1 METTKFP
8 PNPSPPPDD
17 GAPPGSVVADTFA
30 AMIDAVSAAE
40 RIVRFGAALRAEA
53 IDRARLFTET
63 TDLSVPTTGGPR
75 WSRDIAG
82 NRVLITEL
90 ACALRISERA
100 AQNLVAENEAL
111 LHDLPATNEA
121 LMSGRIS
128 YRHAQVLIDHTA
140 TLPEAGVAAVEEA
153 VLPKAETMTVPKLDR
168 VTRTLRERLHPET
181 ITTRHTASVADRH
194 VETCP
199 ARDGM
204 AWLNAYLP
212 APEVTGIVNR
222 LRDLAEG
229 LKDEPGEERTRTQLI
244 ADAFTDLLL
253 DGTTTAATTPIN
265 PSQASERQEPGP
277 DGNHHSRRIDAPI
290 GTGIRPRV
298 LVTVPVLT
306 LLGRSEEPGTLEGYG
321 PIDADTARRLA
332 ARAPSFTRI
341 LTHPETGAV
350 LSVGR
355 DRYAVPKD
363 LRTWLR
369 VRDETCRF
377 PGCNRSA
384 GRSDVDHVTDWQYG
398 GGTDY
403 GNLVHLCR
411 SHHRV
416 KHHTAWS
423 SSSKGGGRVRWLSPS
438 GHEYETEPA
447 THIRPPEPK
456 QPVMA
461 GAAPLPDQPP
471 F

>member
-1 METTKFP
+1 MM
-8 PNPSPPPDD
+8 
-17 GAPPGSVVADTFA
+17 DTFHA
-30 AMIDAVSAAE
+30 LIDAVTSAE
-40 RIVRFGAALRAEA
+40 RLARFAHALRAEA
-53 IDRARLFTET
+53 IDRARQWTEA
-63 TDLSVPTTGGPR
+63 TDLSVPATGGPR
-75 WSRDIAG
+75 WSPEVAG
-82 NRVLITEL
+82 RRVLVTEL

-100 AQNLVAENEAL
+100 AENLVAESEAL
-111 LHDLPATNEA
+111 VHDLPATCDA
-121 LMSGRIS
+121 LRDGRIG
-128 YRHAQVLIDHTA
+128 YRHAQVLIDHTN
-140 TLPEAGVAAVEEA
+140 TLPPAAVAVVEEA
-153 VLPKAETMTVPKLDR
+153 VLPRAEMLPVTKLDR
-168 VTRTLRERLHPET
+168 AARELRERLHPES
-181 ITTRHTASVADRH
+181 IKERHATSVADRH

-199 ARDGM
+199 AKDGM

-212 APEVTGIVNR
+212 APEVTGIANR
-222 LRDLAEG
+222 LRDIAEQ
-229 LKDEPGEERTRTQLI
+229 LKGEPGEERTRTQLM

-253 DGTTTAATTPIN
+253 DGTTTAAPVGGGD
-265 PSQASERQEPGP
+265 PVEEKS
-277 DGNHHSRRIDAPI
+277 SRHIDSPI
-290 GTGIRPRV
+290 GVGIRPRV

-306 LLGRSEEPGTLEGYG
+306 LLGKSEEPGTLEGYG
-321 PIDADTARRLA
+321 PIDADTARRIA

-341 LTHPETGAV
+341 LTQPETGAV

-384 GRSDVDHVTDWQYG
+384 ARADVDHVTDWQYG

-416 KHHTAWS
+416 KHHTGWS
-423 SSSKGGGRVRWLSPS
+423 STSAGGGRVRWLAPS
-438 GHEYETEPA
+438 GHEYETHPA
-447 THIRPPEPK
+447 VHIRPSK
-456 QPVMA
+456 AKRLQVQGPVT
-461 GAAPLPDQPP
+461 PTPDDPP

>member
-1 METTKFP
+1 METPTFP
-8 PNPSPPPDD
+8 HDPVPPDTPQD
-17 GAPPGSVVADTFA
+17 AAETFA
-30 AMIDAVSAAE
+30 AMIDAVKMFEGFSRWAA
-40 RIVRFGAALRAEA
+40 ACRAEA
-53 IDRARLFTET
+53 IDRARLWTESAN
-63 TDLSVPTTGGPR
+63 LSVPTTGGPR
-75 WSRDIAG
+75 WSAKVAG
-82 NRVLITEL
+82 HRVLVTEL

-100 AQNLVAENEAL
+100 AENLIAESQAL
-111 LHDLPATNEA
+111 VHDLPATREA
-121 LMSGRIS
+121 LQDGRIG

-140 TLPEAGVAAVEEA
+140 TLPPAGVVAVEEA
-153 VLPKAETMTVPKLDR
+153 VLPRAESLTVPKLDR
-168 VTRTLRERLHPET
+168 ATRDLRERLHPES
-181 ITTRHTASVADRH
+181 ITERHTKSVTDRH

-199 ARDGM
+199 AKDGM
-204 AWLNAYLP
+204 AWLNAFLP
-212 APEVTGIVNR
+212 APEVTGIANR
-222 LRDLAEG
+222 LRDIAEQ
-229 LKDEPGEERTRTQLI
+229 LKGEPGEERTRTQLM
-244 ADAFTDLLL
+244 ADAFTDLLI
-253 DGTTTAATTPIN
+253 DGTTAAGITDTDAAGEATEDT
-265 PSQASERQEPGP
+265 ST
-277 DGNHHSRRIDAPI
+277 RRIDAPI

-321 PIDADTARRLA
+321 PIDADTARRIA
-332 ARAPSFTRI
+332 AKAPSFTRI

-355 DRYAVPKD
+355 DRYAVPRD

-384 GRSDVDHVTDWQYG
+384 ARADVDHVTDWQYG

-423 SSSKGGGRVRWLSPS
+423 STSAGGGRVRWLSPS

-447 THIRPPEPK
+447 AHIRQPK
-456 QPVMA
+456 RKRMQTQGSASPT
-461 GAAPLPDQPP
+461 PDDPP

>member
-1 METTKFP
+1 
-8 PNPSPPPDD
+8 
-17 GAPPGSVVADTFA
+17 
-30 AMIDAVSAAE
+30 MIDAVRMFETFARWAT
-40 RIVRFGAALRAEA
+40 ACRAEA
-53 IDRARLFTET
+53 IDRARLWTEA

-75 WSRDIAG
+75 WSRAVAG
-82 NRVLITEL
+82 RRVLVTEL
-90 ACALRISERA
+90 ACALRVSERA
-100 AQNLVAENEAL
+100 AENLVAESDAL
-111 LHDLPATNEA
+111 LHDLPATHQA
-121 LMSGRIS
+121 LQDGRIG
-128 YRHAQVLIDHTA
+128 YRHAQVLIDHTT
-140 TLPEAGVAAVEEA
+140 TLPPAARTAVEEA
-153 VLPKAETMTVPKLDR
+153 ILPKAESLTVPKLDR
-168 VTRTLRERLHPET
+168 AARSIRERLHPDS
-181 ITTRHTASVADRH
+181 ITRRHTASVADRH

-212 APEVTGIVNR
+212 APEVTGIASR
-222 LRDLAEG
+222 LRDIAEG
-229 LKDEPGEERTRTQLI
+229 LTGVPGEERTRTQLM
-244 ADAFTDLLL
+244 ADTFTDLLL
-253 DGTTTAATTPIN
+253 DGITTAAPDTAGTDAGDGSGEAPT
-265 PSQASERQEPGP
+265 SGASG
-277 DGNHHSRRIDAPI
+277 DGVRSTRRIDAPI

-321 PIDADTARRLA
+321 PIDANTARRIA

-355 DRYAVPKD
+355 DRYAVPSD

-384 GRSDVDHVTDWQYG
+384 DRADVDHVTDWQHG
-398 GGTDY
+398 GRTDH

-423 SSSKGGGRVRWLSPS
+423 SRSTGGGKVRWLAPS

-447 THIRPPEPK
+447 THMGSAKPRRHGT
-456 QPVMA
+456 V
-461 GAAPLPDQPP
+461 AAIPDQPP

>member
-1 METTKFP
+1 
-8 PNPSPPPDD
+8 
-17 GAPPGSVVADTFA
+17 
-30 AMIDAVSAAE
+30 MIDAVRMFETFSRWATAC
-40 RIVRFGAALRAEA
+40 RAEA
-53 IDRARLFTET
+53 IDRARLWTESA
-63 TDLSVPTTGGPR
+63 DLSVPTTGGPR
-75 WSRDIAG
+75 WSSTVAG
-82 NRVLITEL
+82 RRVLVTEL

-100 AQNLVAENEAL
+100 AEKLVAESEAL
-111 LHDLPATNEA
+111 VHDLPATRRA
-121 LMSGRIS
+121 LQDGRIG
-128 YRHAQVLIDHTA
+128 YRHAQVLIDHTN
-140 TLPEAGVAAVEEA
+140 TLPPAGVAAVEEA
-153 VLPKAETMTVPKLDR
+153 VLPKAESLTVSKLDR
-168 VTRTLRERLHPET
+168 ATRDLRERLHPES
-181 ITTRHTASVADRH
+181 ITERHTKSVADRH

-199 ARDGM
+199 AKDGM
-204 AWLNAYLP
+204 AWLNAFLP
-212 APEVTGIVNR
+212 APEVTGIANR
-222 LRDLAEG
+222 LRDIAEG
-229 LKDEPGEERTRTQLI
+229 LKGEPGEERTRTQLM

-253 DGTTTAATTPIN
+253 DGTTTTPATLGREATGDALEDKSI
-265 PSQASERQEPGP
+265 
-277 DGNHHSRRIDAPI
+277 RRIDAPI

-321 PIDADTARRLA
+321 PIDADTARRIA

-350 LSVGR
+350 LSLGL

-384 GRSDVDHVTDWQYG
+384 ASADVDHMTDWQYG

-423 SSSKGGGRVRWLSPS
+423 STSKGGGRVRWLSPS
-438 GHEYETEPA
+438 GHEYETLPA
-447 THIRPPEPK
+447 TDIRPPTRK
-456 QPVMA
+456 RLQVQRS
-461 GAAPLPDQPP
+461 AAPTPDDPP

>member
-1 METTKFP
+1 
-8 PNPSPPPDD
+8 
-17 GAPPGSVVADTFA
+17 
-30 AMIDAVSAAE
+30 MIDAVRMFEGFSRWAVAC
-40 RIVRFGAALRAEA
+40 RAEA
-53 IDRARLFTET
+53 IDRARLWTEA

-75 WSRDIAG
+75 WSPRVAG
-82 NRVLITEL
+82 NRVLVTEL

-100 AQNLVAENEAL
+100 AENLVAESQAL
-111 LHDLPATNEA
+111 VHDLPATRKA
-121 LMSGRIS
+121 LQDGRIG
-128 YRHAQVLIDHTA
+128 YRHAQVLIDHTN
-140 TLPEAGVAAVEEA
+140 TLPPAGVAAVEEA
-153 VLPKAETMTVPKLDR
+153 VLPRAESLTVPKLDR
-168 VTRTLRERLHPET
+168 ATRDLRERLHPES
-181 ITTRHTASVADRH
+181 ITERHTKSVADRH

-199 ARDGM
+199 ANDGM
-204 AWLNAYLP
+204 AYLNAFLP

-222 LRDLAEG
+222 LRDIAEQ
-229 LKDEPGEERTRTQLI
+229 LKGEPGEERTRTQLM

-253 DGTTTAATTPIN
+253 DGTTIAANASDSTATGVAVEDRSTP
-265 PSQASERQEPGP
+265 
-277 DGNHHSRRIDAPI
+277 RIDAPI
-290 GTGIRPRV
+290 GGGIRPRV

-321 PIDADTARRLA
+321 PIDADTARRIA

-384 GRSDVDHVTDWQYG
+384 AGADVDHVTDWQYG

-411 SHHRV
+411 PHHRV

-423 SSSKGGGRVRWLSPS
+423 SRSASGGRVRWLSPS
-438 GHEYETEPA
+438 GHEYETQPA
-447 THIRPPEPK
+447 TQVHPSAHKRLQVQGSATPI
-456 QPVMA
+456 
-461 GAAPLPDQPP
+461 PDDPP

>member
-1 METTKFP
+1 
-8 PNPSPPPDD
+8 
-17 GAPPGSVVADTFA
+17 
-30 AMIDAVSAAE
+30 MIDAVKMYEGFARWAT
-40 RIVRFGAALRAEA
+40 ACRAEA
-53 IDRARLFTET
+53 IDQARLWTET
-63 TDLSVPTTGGPR
+63 QDLSVPTTGGPR
-75 WSRDIAG
+75 WTPKAAG
-82 NRVLITEL
+82 RRVLVTEL
-90 ACALRISERA
+90 ACALRISERLA
-100 AQNLVAENEAL
+100 ENLVAESQAL
-111 LHDLPATNEA
+111 VHDLPATQDA
-121 LMSGRIS
+121 LRAGRIS

-140 TLPEAGVAAVEEA
+140 TLPSAGAAAVEEA
-153 VLPKAETMTVPKLDR
+153 VLPKAEILTVPKLDR
-168 VTRTLRERLHPET
+168 AARELRERLHPES
-181 ITTRHTASVADRH
+181 IEERHSKSVADRR

-204 AWLNAYLP
+204 AWLNAFLP
-212 APEVTGIVNR
+212 APEVLGIENR
-222 LRDLAEG
+222 LRDIAEQ
-229 LKDEPGEERTRTQLI
+229 LTSEPGEERTRTQLI

-253 DGTTTAATTPIN
+253 DSITAA
-265 PSQASERQEPGP
+265 AEDDSEEVS
-277 DGNHHSRRIDAPI
+277 SRRIDSPI

-321 PIDADTARRLA
+321 PIDADTARRIA

-384 GRSDVDHVTDWQYG
+384 GRADVDHVTDWQYG

-423 SSSKGGGRVRWLSPS
+423 STSAGGGRVRWLAPS
-438 GHEYETEPA
+438 GHEYETQPA
-447 THIRPPEPK
+447 THIRAPKRKRLQAQGITSPP
-456 QPVMA
+456 
-461 GAAPLPDQPP
+461 PDDPP

>member
-1 METTKFP
+1 M
-8 PNPSPPPDD
+8 
-17 GAPPGSVVADTFA
+17 VDTFS
-30 AMIDAVSAAE
+30 AMIDAVTAAE
-40 RIVRFGAALRAEA
+40 RIARFAHALRAEA
-53 IDRARLFTET
+53 IDRARLWTEA

-75 WSRDIAG
+75 WSPEVAG
-82 NRVLITEL
+82 RRVLVTEL

-100 AQNLVAENEAL
+100 AENLVAESSAL
-111 LHDLPATNEA
+111 LHDLPATHEA
-121 LMSGRIS
+121 LRGGRIG

-140 TLPEAGVAAVEEA
+140 RLPPAGVTAVEEA
-153 VLPKAETMTVPKLDR
+153 VLPKAEHLTVPKLDR
-168 VTRTLRERLHPET
+168 AARELRERLHPES
-181 ITTRHTASVADRH
+181 IEERHTKSVAGRRI
-194 VETCP
+194 ETCP

-204 AWLNAYLP
+204 AWLNAFLP
-212 APEVTGIVNR
+212 APEVLGIENR
-222 LRDLAEG
+222 LRDIAEQ
-229 LKDEPGEERTRTQLI
+229 LKGEPGEERTRTQLM

-253 DGTTTAATTPIN
+253 DGTTTAV
-265 PSQASERQEPGP
+265 P
-277 DGNHHSRRIDAPI
+277 DPPARDSGEAAEEKSDRRIDAPI
-290 GTGIRPRV
+290 GVGIRPRV

-306 LLGRSEEPGTLEGYG
+306 LLGRSEEPGSLEGYG
-321 PIDADTARRLA
+321 PIDADTARRIA

-377 PGCNRSA
+377 PGCNRNA
-384 GRSDVDHVTDWQYG
+384 GRADVDHVTDWQYG

-423 SSSKGGGRVRWLSPS
+423 STSAGSGRVRWLAPS
-438 GHEYETEPA
+438 GHEYETGPA
-447 THIRPPEPK
+447 THIRVLEGKRLQVQGSRPPTPEE
-456 QPVMA
+456 
-461 GAAPLPDQPP
+461 PP

>member
-1 METTKFP
+1 MTERTAP
-8 PNPSPPPDD
+8 PEPNPPDGPPPQR
-17 GAPPGSVVADTFA
+17 AATDTFL
-30 AMIDAVSAAE
+30 AMIDAVTAAE
-40 RIVRFGAALRAEA
+40 RIIRLGQSLRAEA
-53 IDRARLFTET
+53 IDRARLWTES

-75 WSRDIAG
+75 WSPKVAG
-82 NRVLITEL
+82 RRVLATEV
-90 ACALRISERA
+90 ACALRISERS
-100 AQNLVAENEAL
+100 AERLIAESKAL
-111 LHDLPATNEA
+111 LHDLPATQET
-121 LMSGRIS
+121 LRSGRIG
-128 YRHAQVLIDHTA
+128 YRHAQVLIDHTT
-140 TLPEAGVAAVEEA
+140 TLPTAGVAAVEEA
-153 VLPKAETMTVPKLDR
+153 VLPRAEHLTVPKLNKA
-168 VTRTLRERLHPET
+168 TRELRERLHPES
-181 ITTRHTASVADRH
+181 IQERHTASVADRH
-194 VETCP
+194 IETCP
-199 ARDGM
+199 AKDGM

-212 APEVTGIVNR
+212 APEVLGIANR
-222 LRDLAEG
+222 LRDIAEG
-229 LKDEPGEERTRTQLI
+229 LRGEAGEERTRTQLM
-244 ADAFTDLLL
+244 ADALTDLLL
-253 DGTTTAATTPIN
+253 DGTTTAPIAFDAVEEK
-265 PSQASERQEPGP
+265 ST
-277 DGNHHSRRIDAPI
+277 RRIDAPI
-290 GTGIRPRV
+290 GVGIRPRV

-321 PIDADTARRLA
+321 PIDADTARRIA

-384 GRSDVDHVTDWQYG
+384 GRADVDHVTDWQYG

-416 KHHTAWS
+416 KHHTGWS
-423 SSSKGGGRVRWLSPS
+423 SRSAGGGRVRWLAPS
-438 GHEYETEPA
+438 GREYETEPA
-447 THIRPPEPK
+447 THIATPRPRPRPERRT
-456 QPVMA
+456 A
-461 GAAPLPDQPP
+461 GAKAVIPEEPP

>member
-1 METTKFP
+1 M
-8 PNPSPPPDD
+8 
-17 GAPPGSVVADTFA
+17 
-30 AMIDAVSAAE
+30 MDAVKMFEGFSRWAA
-40 RIVRFGAALRAEA
+40 ACRAEA
-53 IDRARLFTET
+53 IDRARLWTESA
-63 TDLSVPTTGGPR
+63 DLSVPSTGGPR
-75 WSRDIAG
+75 WSAKVAG
-82 NRVLITEL
+82 HRVLVTEL
-90 ACALRISERA
+90 ACALRVSERA
-100 AQNLVAENEAL
+100 AENLIAESQAL
-111 LHDLPATNEA
+111 VHDLPATRKA
-121 LMSGRIS
+121 LQDGRIG

-140 TLPEAGVAAVEEA
+140 TLPPAGVVAVEEA
-153 VLPKAETMTVPKLDR
+153 VLPQAESLTVPKLDR
-168 VTRTLRERLHPET
+168 ATRDLRERLHPES
-181 ITTRHTASVADRH
+181 IQERHTKSVADRH

-199 ARDGM
+199 AKDGM
-204 AWLNAYLP
+204 AWLNAFLP
-212 APEVTGIVNR
+212 APEVTGITNR
-222 LRDLAEG
+222 LRDIAEQ
-229 LKDEPGEERTRTQLI
+229 LKGEPGEERTRTQLM

-253 DGTTTAATTPIN
+253 DGTTTAAAT
-265 PSQASERQEPGP
+265 AP
-277 DGNHHSRRIDAPI
+277 DESTAGEAAEDTSIRRIDAPI
-290 GTGIRPRV
+290 GVGIRPRV

-321 PIDADTARRLA
+321 PIDADTARRIA
-332 ARAPSFTRI
+332 ARARSFTRI

-384 GRSDVDHVTDWQYG
+384 ARADVDHVTDWQYG
-398 GGTDY
+398 GGTYY

-423 SSSKGGGRVRWLSPS
+423 STSAGGGRVRWLSPS
-438 GHEYETEPA
+438 GHEYEIEPA
-447 THIRPPEPK
+447 THIRPPKRKRLQVQGSATPI
-456 QPVMA
+456 
-461 GAAPLPDQPP
+461 PDDPP

>member
-1 METTKFP
+1 MTERTAP
-8 PNPSPPPDD
+8 PDPNPPDTPPPL
-17 GAPPGSVVADTFA
+17 AAATADTFA
-30 AMIDAVSAAE
+30 AMIDAVTAAE
-40 RIVRFGAALRAEA
+40 RIARFAHALRAEA
-53 IDRARLFTET
+53 IDRARLWTES
-63 TDLSVPTTGGPR
+63 TDLSVSTTGGPR
-75 WSRDIAG
+75 WSREVAG
-82 NRVLITEL
+82 HRVLVTEL

-100 AQNLVAENEAL
+100 AENLVGESRAL
-111 LHDLPATNEA
+111 VHDLPATQDA
-121 LMSGRIS
+121 LRSGRIG

-140 TLPEAGVAAVEEA
+140 TFPPAGVAAVEEA
-153 VLPKAETMTVPKLDR
+153 VLPKAESLTVPKLDR
-168 VTRTLRERLHPET
+168 AARDLRERLHPES
-181 ITTRHTASVADRH
+181 IEERHTRSVADRRI
-194 VETCP
+194 ETCP

-204 AWLNAYLP
+204 AWLSAFLP
-212 APEVTGIVNR
+212 APEVLGVENR
-222 LRDLAEG
+222 LRDIAEQLTG
-229 LKDEPGEERTRTQLI
+229 EPGEERTRTQLM

-253 DGTTTAATTPIN
+253 DGTTIVSADGD
-265 PSQASERQEPGP
+265 SVEERCT
-277 DGNHHSRRIDAPI
+277 RRIDAPI

-306 LLGRSEEPGTLEGYG
+306 LLGRSEEPGRLEGYG
-321 PIDADTARRLA
+321 PIDADTARRIA
-332 ARAPSFTRI
+332 ARARSFTRI

-377 PGCNRSA
+377 PGCNRNA
-384 GRSDVDHVTDWQYG
+384 GRADVDHVTDWQYG

-423 SSSKGGGRVRWLSPS
+423 STSAGGGRVRWLAPS
-438 GHEYETEPA
+438 GHEYETAPA
-447 THIRPPEPK
+447 THIRPPERETR
-456 QPVMA
+456 MHGRTSA
-461 GAAPLPDQPP
+461 SAEEPP

>member
-1 METTKFP
+1 METPTFP
-8 PNPSPPPDD
+8 PEP
-17 GAPPGSVVADTFA
+17 APPGTPPGAPETFA
-30 AMIDAVSAAE
+30 AMIDAVKMFEGFSRWAA
-40 RIVRFGAALRAEA
+40 ACRAEA
-53 IDRARLFTET
+53 IDRARLWTEA

-75 WSRDIAG
+75 WSPRVAG
-82 NRVLITEL
+82 HRVLVTEL

-100 AQNLVAENEAL
+100 AENLVAESQAL
-111 LHDLPATNEA
+111 VHDLPATRKA
-121 LMSGRIS
+121 LQDGRIG
-128 YRHAQVLIDHTA
+128 YRHAQVLIDHTN
-140 TLPEAGVAAVEEA
+140 TLPAAGVAAVEEA
-153 VLPKAETMTVPKLDR
+153 VLPKAESLTVPKLDR
-168 VTRTLRERLHPET
+168 ATRDLRERLHPES
-181 ITTRHTASVADRH
+181 ITERHTKSVTDRH

-199 ARDGM
+199 AQDGM
-204 AWLNAYLP
+204 AWLNAFLP
-212 APEVTGIVNR
+212 APEITGIANR
-222 LRDLAEG
+222 LRDIAEG
-229 LKDEPGEERTRTQLI
+229 LKAEPGEERTRTQLM

-253 DGTTTAATTPIN
+253 DGTTTAAPTSDTETTAEAVEHRSTP
-265 PSQASERQEPGP
+265 
-277 DGNHHSRRIDAPI
+277 RIDAPI
-290 GTGIRPRV
+290 GVGIRPRV

-321 PIDADTARRLA
+321 PIDAYTARRIA
-332 ARAPSFTRI
+332 AKAPSFTRI
-341 LTHPETGAV
+341 LTHPETQAV

-384 GRSDVDHVTDWQYG
+384 ARADIDHVTDWQYG

-423 SSSKGGGRVRWLSPS
+423 SRSAGGGRVRWLSPS

-447 THIRPPEPK
+447 THIRPPK
-456 QPVMA
+456 RKRLQTQ
-461 GAAPLPDQPP
+461 GSAAPIPDEPP

>member
-1 METTKFP
+1 
-8 PNPSPPPDD
+8 
-17 GAPPGSVVADTFA
+17 
-30 AMIDAVSAAE
+30 MIDAVRMYEGFARWAT
-40 RIVRFGAALRAEA
+40 ACRAET
-53 IDRARLFTET
+53 IDQARLWTEAR
-63 TDLSVPTTGGPR
+63 DLSVPTTGGPR
-75 WSRDIAG
+75 WSQEVAG
-82 NRVLITEL
+82 HRVLITEL
-90 ACALRISERA
+90 ASALRISERA
-100 AQNLVAENEAL
+100 AETLVAESQAL
-111 LHDLPATNEA
+111 VHDLPATQDA
-121 LMSGRIS
+121 LRRGKIG

-140 TLPEAGVAAVEEA
+140 TLPPAGAATVEEA
-153 VLPKAETMTVPKLDR
+153 VLPKAEQLTVPKLDR
-168 VTRTLRERLHPET
+168 AARELRERLHPES
-181 ITTRHTASVADRH
+181 IEERHTKSVADRR

-204 AWLNAYLP
+204 AWLNAFLP
-212 APEVTGIVNR
+212 APEVLGIENR
-222 LRDLAEG
+222 LRDIAEQLTG
-229 LKDEPGEERTRTQLI
+229 EPGEERTRTQLI

-253 DGTTTAATTPIN
+253 DGTTTAAATP
-265 PSQASERQEPGP
+265 PAGLAGE
-277 DGNHHSRRIDAPI
+277 DGEKPSRRIDAPI
-290 GTGIRPRV
+290 GAGIRPRV

-306 LLGRSEEPGTLEGYG
+306 LLGRSEDPGTLEGYG
-321 PIDADTARRLA
+321 PIDAATARRIA

-377 PGCNRSA
+377 PGCNRNA
-384 GRSDVDHVTDWQYG
+384 GRADVDHVTDWQYG

-423 SSSKGGGRVRWLSPS
+423 STSAGGGRVRWLSPS
-438 GHEYETEPA
+438 GHEYETQPA
-447 THIRPPEPK
+447 THIRPPKRKHHQAQGITSSP
-456 QPVMA
+456 
-461 GAAPLPDQPP
+461 PDDRP